1 MSEAFITQWASHVS
15 KLPITVFHTVAYIN
29 ASERKQDFMS
39 TYQAVNINGT
49 KHVLEAAEK
58 AGATIAIVTASG
70 SIGVQP
76 PSFFLSPFSR
86 WPARIFQIVGKITGS
101 TATLTGSLS
110 DYGSCYAYSKAVAES
125 HVLSSHNPSGL
136 RTGCIRP
143 GHAIYGAGVS
153 NVSSISW
160 SYLSRGGSPSWLWD
174 VVTNGEWLFLQ
185 NQG

>member
-1 MSEAFITQWASHVS
+1 M
-15 KLPITVFHTVAYIN
+15 
-29 ASERKQDFMS
+29 
-39 TYQAVNINGT
+39 YQAVNINGT
-49 KHVLEAAEK
+49 KHVLEAAQK
-58 AGATIAIVTASG
+58 IGATVAIVTASG

-76 PSFFLSPFSR
+76 PSFFLSPFAR
-86 WPARIFQIVGKITGS
+86 WPVRIFQIVGKVKAS
-101 TATLTGSLS
+101 TSTGSLS

-125 HVLSSHNPSGL
+125 HVLASNNSSGL

-174 VVTNGEWLFLQ
+174 CVTNGEALGSILARTSKKHANEDALVRCARFFFSKA
-185 NQG
+185 